1 MNKLLI
7 IFLFFSTSC
16 FGSEI
21 WTRATLR
28 FDDIVV
34 EEHQRYDVGYLYYHH
49 TDVGIFRGPF
59 RFGGRYV
66 VERDGYFAKKG
77 SSGYVD
83 YSFRLGSIENRVR
96 YLDGFR
102 FKSTVRYSGLFVS
115 SEFFEDEN
123 RFSVGYEYKLVRLY
137 YMRRDGDGVVGISLR
152 IKL

>member
-1 MNKLLI
+1 MTKFILLL
-7 IFLFFSTSC
+7 LFFSASC
-16 FGSEI
+16 FGSEV

-34 EEHQRYDVGYLYYHH
+34 EEHQRYDEGYLYYHH

-59 RFGGRYV
+59 CFGGRYV

-83 YSFRLGSIENRVR
+83 YSFRLGPFENRVR

-102 FKSTVRYSGLFVS
+102 FRSTLRYRGVFVS
-115 SEFFEDEN
+115 SELFEDEN
-123 RFSVGYEYKLVRLY
+123 RLCIGYDYEMVRLY
-137 YMRRDGDGVVGISLR
+137 YMWRDGDGVVGISLR